1 MNRMSVERRPVVRKV
16 RGVSP
21 YQYALGLDLGQV
33 RDHSAIVVVEQVTS
47 CFDLEAEGYI
57 RLQAPEYRVRHV
69 ERFPLG
75 TTYPAIVDGVE
86 ETLADPALTGKTWL
100 VVDGTG
106 VGVPVVNMF
115 QQRGRPL
122 LPIVITGGDSIS
134 YNGQDR
140 PCA

>member
-57 RLQAPEYRVRHV
+57 RVYKRPSTAS
-69 ERFPLG
+69 G
-75 TTYPAIVDGVE
+75 TSSD
-86 ETLADPALTGKTWL
+86 
-100 VVDGTG
+100 
-106 VGVPVVNMF
+106 F
-115 QQRGRPL
+115 R
-122 LPIVITGGDSIS
+122 
-134 YNGQDR
+134 
-140 PCA
+140 